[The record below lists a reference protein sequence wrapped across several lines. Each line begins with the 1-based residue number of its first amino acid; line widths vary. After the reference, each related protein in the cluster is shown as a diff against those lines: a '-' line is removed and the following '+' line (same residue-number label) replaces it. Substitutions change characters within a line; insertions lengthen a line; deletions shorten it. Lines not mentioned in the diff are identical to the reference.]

1 MTRTR
6 PIDPPDDPVAELAIG
21 LNALHERS
29 GKIPYR
35 TMAQRARFSHT
46 TLSRAAKG
54 KALPTWEVTEAFVR
68 ACGDDPDKWLPRWEA
83 ARDRLRAMRWTAG
96 EEPSSLGLTNPDPS
110 QATTI
115 EQFILILRSLKLN
128 YDNLSYKEIAKRT
141 NLPPSTVADAFDPK
155 RRRLPSWQLVEAV
168 LRALTRGDADL
179 LDWHQAWTKIAAPAL
194 RPLPADD
201 NTDPL
206 LRQMRQTGL
215 EGVYLTRGDALAS
228 FVRPLEQEIQSG
240 TCGRL
245 WIVGSSMK
253 GFSVQVIGR
262 FDGATM
268 IHRALNAGCDV
279 RLIFTHPTEADTRA
293 EQEKRQFGAI
303 YDEISLNLANLKE
316 AGLKRQNVRFCKG
329 APTVFGICTSDRMLL
344 NPYPYGSE
352 AYLNF
357 SLIVK
362 RTPSADGIFERY
374 MDKHFE
380 KSWVNGEE
388 IVQDEWDRYDN
399 SGYRK
404 NSKAGA
410 RRPRRSARMLNG
422 RARQAGDRFDASPQ

>member
-1 MTRTR
+1 MTRVF
-6 PIDPPDDPVAELAIG
+6 PIDPHEDPVAELAAS
-21 LNALHERS
+21 LDALRKRS
-29 GKIPYR
+29 GNIPYR
-35 TMAQRARFSHT
+35 KMADVAKFSHT

-54 KALPTWEVTEAFVR
+54 KDLPTWEVTRALVS
-68 ACGDDPDKWLPRWEA
+68 ACGDDPDEWRPRWEF
-83 ARDRLRAMRWTAG
+83 ARDRLRARRSEMG
-96 EEPSSLGLTNPDPS
+96 EEYSPSGPVNPDPW

-115 EQFILILRSLKLN
+115 EEFVRILRSLKLN
-128 YDNLSYKEIAKRT
+128 YGDPSYKEIARRIRR
-141 NLPPSTVADAFDPK
+141 PASTVADVFNPK

-168 LRALTRGDADL
+168 LRALTGADADL
-179 LDWHQAWTKIAAPAL
+179 LTWHKGWTTVAAPAL
-194 RPLPADD
+194 ESPLPGD
-201 NTDPL
+201 NADPL
-206 LRQMRQTGL
+206 LRQIRQTGL
-215 EGVYLTRGDALAS
+215 EGVYPTRGAALTS
-228 FVRPLEQEIQSG
+228 FVKPLEQEIQSG
-240 TCGRL
+240 VCGRL

-268 IHRALNAGCDV
+268 IRRALNAGCDV
-279 RLIFTHPTEADTRA
+279 RLIFTHPTQADTRA

-362 RTPSADGIFERY
+362 RIPSADGIFERY
-374 MDKHFE
+374 LEKHFE

-388 IVQDEWDRYDN
+388 IVQEEWDRYDN
-399 SGYRK
+399 SGHRK
-404 NSKAGA
+404 NGKAGV
-410 RRPRRSARMLNG
+410 RRPRRSSRVFSEHV
-422 RARQAGDRFDASPQ
+422 RQVGDRFDEPTR